1 MKERVFNLGGID
13 KMDKKLQEECY
24 KLIKKYKSIKRE
36 SYKVKYRNKLYSH
49 LNEYILIWTKS
60 ILNRWKRY
68 MDKGELISNSWDI
81 FIFCL
86 DSYDVEKFDTHIP
99 YFFARYTRYWL
110 LTHYAK
116 KEEGILVPL
125 EDLEDTLKTI
135 EDPQNIAF
143 GRLLKLYRYR
153 DTLPED
159 SKLVWDDALLSI
171 NYTDRKRDNYRSKK
185 IGMADSTYL
194 KLKQS
199 FKGIIKFILEES

>member
-1 MKERVFNLGGID
+1 MGGVD
-13 KMDKKLQEECY
+13 KMDKKLQDECY

-36 SYKVKYRNKLYSH
+36 SYKVKYRNKLYSY

-60 ILNRWKRY
+60 ILNKWKRY
-68 MDKGELISNSWDI
+68 MDEGELISNSWDI

-86 DSYDVEKFDTHIP
+86 DSYDVEKFDTPIP

-110 LTHYAK
+110 LTYYAK
-116 KEEGILVPL
+116 NDEGILIPL

-153 DTLPED
+153 DTLLED
-159 SKLVWDDALLSI
+159 TKLVWDDAFLSL
-171 NYTDRKRDNYRSKK
+171 NYTKRDGDNYRSKE

-199 FKGIIKFILEES
+199 FKGIIKLILEGS